1 MVPSSSSSAAPGGGA
16 PSIWYGNPC
25 SASWRPS
32 RYPSWSMMRVAPHG
46 SPVRCS
52 EDGHVG
58 SARQASVDPSDH
70 APSSLSVGPGVA
82 VESLGIVVVDSL
94 TEVVE
99 SPVTDVVVA
108 GSLVTDVV
116 VAGSGHGCG
125 RVVASRLGGRDR

>member
-1 MVPSSSSSAAPGGGA
+1 
-16 PSIWYGNPC
+16 
-25 SASWRPS
+25 
-32 RYPSWSMMRVAPHG
+32 MMRVAPHG

-108 GSLVTDVV
+108 ESLVTDVV
-116 VAGSGHGCG
+116 ESLPVDSAGGIDSVAGFGPRDTTVSLPPSSLIALIP
-125 RVVASRLGGRDR
+125 RMAARPVAATASLTNKRR